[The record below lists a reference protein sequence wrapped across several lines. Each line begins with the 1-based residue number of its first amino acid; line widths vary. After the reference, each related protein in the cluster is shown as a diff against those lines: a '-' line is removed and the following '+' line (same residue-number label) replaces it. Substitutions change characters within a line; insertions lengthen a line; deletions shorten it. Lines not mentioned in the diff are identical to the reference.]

1 MKKIL
6 IINGKKDFGHSK
18 GALSQYLA
26 DLSQSHL
33 LNKGFS
39 IKTTIIDNGYNIDD
53 EIQKWLW
60 AGKLVDGT
68 TLDSQKVY

>member
-6 IINGKKDFGHSK
+6 IINGKKEFGHSK
-18 GALSQYLA
+18 GALNQYLA

-39 IKTTIIDNGYNIDD
+39 IKTTIIDNGYNI
-53 EIQKWLW
+53 
-60 AGKLVDGT
+60 
-68 TLDSQKVY
+68 